1 MLQKLLKNS
10 STTSKTLMNLQT
22 SQTWMKHHVTLL
34 FLVPQPLKKK
44 STEGQSQDH
53 KCQASLF
60 HCSFNSS
67 RKKQKLCFLLFTSL
81 HHGYLK
87 IWRMFLE
94 VNIPLECKFLVPRVE
109 KEKIHNERNLC
120 ESHLE
125 EKVRWVFQ
133 HREVY
138 SVNGFCQKLSWPW
151 NWTSIFCCK
160 LQRKDYPWHTDTVIA
175 VSRYSR
181 KHWDTRYTRE

>member
-1 MLQKLLKNS
+1 MFSINKSVHCQVTSVDQKIPKNVAKIAEEFLHDFKNIDEFANLTNMNETPCYFVIPRS
-10 STTSKTLMNLQT
+10 STIE
-22 SQTWMKHHVTLL
+22 
-34 FLVPQPLKKK
+34 KKK

-60 HCSFNSS
+60 HCSFNSR

-94 VNIPLECKFLVPRVE
+94 VNIRLECKFLVPRVE

-138 SVNGFCQKLSWPW
+138 SVNGFCQKLSWP
-151 NWTSIFCCK
+151 
-160 LQRKDYPWHTDTVIA
+160 
-175 VSRYSR
+175 
-181 KHWDTRYTRE
+181 